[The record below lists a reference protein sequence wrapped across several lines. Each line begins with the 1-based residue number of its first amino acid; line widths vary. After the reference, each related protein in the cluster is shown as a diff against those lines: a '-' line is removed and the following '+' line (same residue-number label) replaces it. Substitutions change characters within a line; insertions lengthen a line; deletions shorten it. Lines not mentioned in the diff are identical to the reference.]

1 MGGPTATRR
10 PCPLPGYP
18 HVDALSCPVGQG
30 VNMSEPPWP
39 VRSVSVGRARQQT
52 IKQNWYD
59 TSLHRS
65 RCCPMKVSPSL
76 RQSSCRRSLPPVTRV
91 SKPRLA
97 LVILD
102 RPIEAGLPPTSMP
115 SRFST
120 GSTPI
125 WSPDTLWPDLRR
137 TDPSTVLTSALR
149 PVIQTLGLSLRNP
162 LQGTSAAF

>member
-10 PCPLPGYP
+10 PCPLPGCP

-30 VNMSEPPWP
+30 VNISEPPWP

-59 TSLHRS
+59 TSLYRS

-76 RQSSCRRSLPPVTRV
+76 RQSSCRRSPPPVTRV

-97 LVILD
+97 LVIRD
-102 RPIEAGLPPTSMP
+102 RRIEAGLPPTSMP

-120 GSTPI
+120 GLTPI
-125 WSPDTLWPDLRR
+125 WSPDIPQGSGCSRAPLRWAR
-137 TDPSTVLTSALR
+137 SPLRSATRAPQQVHESTQR
-149 PVIQTLGLSLRNP
+149 
-162 LQGTSAAF
+162 